1 MVNKLIKQES
11 FDVVTLGVYLKS
23 IVASIGIFYVKN
35 LFNNLIIKLKSKRNK
50 KRTPEQIEQDIL
62 KIEKRGNDTLKE
74 HTETKDELRRVLN
87 KWEKDS
93 RVLPPELILDLAI
106 EDPSSGYEYLDWMAT
121 QIKMGFFLGVDLKYI
136 TKIINEFHQNK
147 ELLTTGRL
155 LRVVGKFKKMF
166 PGPWV
171 WNNNEILEQIL
182 EDPSDINNY
191 PGYGQ
196 VEQILQMVSFS
207 SGGQV
212 SDKVPRSGSHY
223 LTETNT
229 NQKKGEQATRKVVR
243 DILKILKQDNVEDE
257 FFLLPD
263 YFSGIDGD
271 EYNFGE
277 LEFNTYLNILTLE
290 TQKEPFIVDASIGGD
305 YYDEINVTISINPQF
320 NQKDYKNIQMIL
332 NDYVRH
338 EIEHIIEYLETG
350 EEGVSPENL
359 SPYDYYTQP
368 HEVRAQKAGFK
379 RRAKLENKPIEDI
392 IYDYL
397 EYRQSTDRLTPEQK
411 KSLIIQLSK
420 A

>member
-1 MVNKLIKQES
+1 
-11 FDVVTLGVYLKS
+11 
-23 IVASIGIFYVKN
+23 
-35 LFNNLIIKLKSKRNK
+35 
-50 KRTPEQIEQDIL
+50 
-62 KIEKRGNDTLKE
+62 
-74 HTETKDELRRVLN
+74 
-87 KWEKDS
+87 
-93 RVLPPELILDLAI
+93 
-106 EDPSSGYEYLDWMAT
+106 
-121 QIKMGFFLGVDLKYI
+121 
-136 TKIINEFHQNK
+136 
-147 ELLTTGRL
+147 
-155 LRVVGKFKKMF
+155 
-166 PGPWV
+166 
-171 WNNNEILEQIL
+171 
-182 EDPSDINNY
+182 
-191 PGYGQ
+191 
-196 VEQILQMVSFS
+196 MVSFS